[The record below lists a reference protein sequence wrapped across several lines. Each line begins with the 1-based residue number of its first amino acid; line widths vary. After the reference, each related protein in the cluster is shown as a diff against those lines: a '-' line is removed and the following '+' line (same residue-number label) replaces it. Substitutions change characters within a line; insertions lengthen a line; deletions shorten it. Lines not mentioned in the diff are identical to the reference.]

1 MIEIWKD
8 IKGYEG
14 KYQVSNLGNVKSL
27 LDKQLNKREKILKP
41 SFNDKGYL
49 RVYLSKESK
58 KATKTIHRLV
68 AETFIPNLENKK
80 TVNHIDGNKTNN
92 RVDNLE
98 WLSNTENQRHAWE
111 LGLKKGL
118 KGDKNPMYGKNL
130 SNETKLKISETLKG
144 KMAGEKHP
152 MYGKKGSDSP
162 NSKRVICLNNKKV
175 FDCIKLAAKELGL
188 KNASG
193 ISYCCK
199 GKRQSAGK
207 VNGEPAKWMY
217 YDEHIKNQN
226 N

>member
-1 MIEIWKD
+1 
-8 IKGYEG
+8 
-14 KYQVSNLGNVKSL
+14 
-27 LDKQLNKREKILKP
+27 
-41 SFNDKGYL
+41 
-49 RVYLSKESK
+49 
-58 KATKTIHRLV
+58 
-68 AETFIPNLENKK
+68 
-80 TVNHIDGNKTNN
+80 
-92 RVDNLE
+92 
-98 WLSNTENQRHAWE
+98 
-111 LGLKKGL
+111 
-118 KGDKNPMYGKNL
+118 
-130 SNETKLKISETLKG
+130 
-144 KMAGEKHP
+144 

-217 YDEHIKNQN
+217 YDEYIKNQN